1 MPRLRR
7 GLALAFVLLVGL
19 GAGVTAG
26 VYADQAYPDQLPLLA
41 PRASAKGLDQAT
53 FNRAL
58 QIIHNDYY
66 DPRPSYANLSHG
78 TVRGLVEGLNDRFSY
93 YLDPAEY
100 QRQLNS
106 YAGQYTG
113 IGVEVTNNADYP
125 VVDTVFPD
133 SPAAKSGLRPGDVI
147 IKIDGQDVH
156 GQNSDQTSNLIR
168 GKAGTTVL
176 ITVDRGGEHLDLPV
190 VREPIT
196 IPSVRSVKLEGN
208 VLYIRIYSFGDSTAA
223 DFDKALKDGLPG
235 EKGVILDLRNDGGG
249 FIDAAQNV
257 ISQFVSSGEAFE
269 LRDHSGHV
277 DRHNVSGNPPAA
289 SIPVVVL
296 VNANTASAS
305 EMVSGSLSA
314 HHRAKLVG
322 TVTFGKGSVQQD
334 FPLPDGSDLHI
345 TIRRWFLPDGSSVE
359 QKGLTPT
366 VGAKLA
372 NPAEMYDA
380 GKPELGH
387 AKDTQLNAALQ
398 LLGVSSAA

>member
-1 MPRLRR
+1 MRR
-7 GLALAFVLLVGL
+7 FGRWALLAAVLLVGL
-19 GAGVTAG
+19 AGGAAAG

-41 PRASAKGLDQAT
+41 PRASHKGLDQAT
-53 FNRAL
+53 FDRAL
-58 QIIHNDYY
+58 RIIQNDYY
-66 DPRPSYANLSHG
+66 NPRPSYSDLSHG

-106 YAGQYTG
+106 YAGQYIG

-125 VVDTVFPD
+125 VIDSVFPG
-133 SPAAKSGLRPGDVI
+133 SPAAMAGVLPGDVI
-147 IKIDGQDVH
+147 IKVDGHDVH

-168 GKAGTTVL
+168 GKAGTTVV
-176 ITVDRGGEHLDLPV
+176 ITVDRSGQHLDLPV

-196 IPSVRSVKLEGN
+196 IPSVRSTKLEGN
-208 VLYIRIYSFGDSTAA
+208 VLYIRVYTFGDSTAT
-223 DFDKALKDGLPG
+223 DFDRALKDGLPG
-235 EKGVILDLRNDGGG
+235 AKGVVIDLRDDGGG

-257 ISQFVSSGEAFE
+257 ISQFVANGEAFE

-277 DRHNVSGNPPAA
+277 DRHDVSGNPPAPT
-289 SIPVVVL
+289 IPLVVL

-305 EMVSGSLSA
+305 EMVSGSLSV
-314 HHRAKLVG
+314 HGRARLVG
-322 TVTFGKGSVQQD
+322 VVTFGKGSVQQD

-366 VGAKLA
+366 VESKLA
-372 NPAEMYDA
+372 GPADMFDA
-380 GKPELGH
+380 GKPEAGH

-398 LLGVSSAA
+398 LLGAA